1 MSRRDSF
8 FRTRVGWAGVGV
20 VAGLAVGIG
29 IGWWLAP
36 GRPQAGALAAAG
48 GGFGAGA
55 TAKVSGAPVEWP
67 RQRDGDG
74 PFFGGDVASAAIPVT
89 GDFAEVF
96 TALVKMDDSAA
107 RQRAVREVLARL
119 PVEEWP
125 ALLAAMGK
133 VKATQEVDDDPAL
146 HARVLTGVEEVL
158 AAMAARDPVGSLK
171 VVSEAGGEVKSLAF
185 EQLLR
190 YWARNDL
197 TAALAHH
204 EKSLRDDPHTP
215 GTGAL
220 AIEFVQQDPAAALA
234 WAAGLPE
241 VESAEATLSAL
252 WTLSR
257 RDPAAVREYLVG
269 LSGADGVGVRGA
281 WAQSGPPV
289 TREWASTLAQHV
301 AETWAQTD
309 PQAAHAWASTL
320 PPGLIEPALAAVVEP
335 WFSRDWDEAW
345 KAVQSMDG
353 QAREAGLKA
362 AADEMSPP
370 QAVPVLNQLVAEP
383 VGEAVAEAITDGARK
398 YHHWAPEAA
407 ESWLAALPSG
417 PHRDAA
423 IQGVIDGGLGET
435 DPEAAAAW
443 AGAVDDPQ
451 QRAALLSG
459 QLSQWFLSSPADA
472 RQWVETTDRLRP
484 EDRAVW
490 TGWLEQ
496 VGR

>member
-1 MSRRDSF
+1 MSSRDSF
-8 FRTRVGWAGVGV
+8 FRTRVGWAGFGV
-20 VAGLAVGIG
+20 VAGLMAGIG
-29 IGWWLAP
+29 IGWWMAP
-36 GRPQAGALAAAG
+36 GRPQAGGLAAAG
-48 GGFGAGA
+48 GGFGDGA
-55 TAKVSGAPVEWP
+55 TPKALGAPVEWP
-67 RQRDGDG
+67 RRRDGDG
-74 PFFGGDVASAAIPVT
+74 SFFGGDVASTAIPVT
-89 GDFAEVF
+89 GDLAEVF
-96 TALVKMDDSAA
+96 TALMKIDDSVA
-107 RQRAVREVLARL
+107 RQRAVRDVLARL

-133 VKATQEVDDDPAL
+133 VKSTQAVDDDPAL

-158 AAMAARDPVGSLK
+158 AAMAARDPAGSLK
-171 VVSEAGGEVKSLAF
+171 VVRETGGEVESMAF
-185 EQLLR
+185 ESLLR

-197 TAALAHH
+197 PAALAYH
-204 EKSLRDDPHTP
+204 EKSLRDDPYTAAGH
-215 GTGAL
+215 GAL
-220 AIEFVQQDPAAALA
+220 AIEYVQQDPAAALA
-234 WAAGLPE
+234 WAAGLPDQE
-241 VESAEATLSAL
+241 GVEATLEAL

-257 RDPAAVREYLVG
+257 RDPAAARDALVG
-269 LSGADGVGVRGA
+269 LSGPEAAVRGGA
-281 WAQSGPPV
+281 F
-289 TREWASTLAQHV
+289 AQHI
-301 AETWAQTD
+301 AQTWAQTD

-353 QAREAGLKA
+353 PAREEGLKA

-370 QAVPVLNQLVAEP
+370 QAASVLNQLVAEP
-383 VGEAVAEAITDGARK
+383 AGEAVAEALTDGARK
-398 YHHWAPEAA
+398 FHHWAPELA
-407 ESWLAALPSG
+407 ESWLGGLPSG

-443 AGAVDDPQ
+443 AGAVEDPQ

-472 RQWVETTDRLRP
+472 RQWVETTDRLRT

-490 TGWLEQ
+490 IGWLEQ